1 MKGCS
6 LDQRSC
12 KRIILVLT
20 ETSKSTRASY
30 ISRANIVKTRE
41 NLFIKCS
48 RLSEWILIWGLAL
61 CLVIDIFDVFFFLF
75 PQLCNFSKRNDAL
88 CLNHTMNSCA
98 MARRAPVISIHHVGD
113 IFSRFIHP

>member
-20 ETSKSTRASY
+20 ESSKSTRASY

-61 CLVIDIFDVFFFLF
+61 CLYLTSLMSSSFYFL
-75 PQLCNFSKRNDAL
+75 NYA
-88 CLNHTMNSCA
+88 
-98 MARRAPVISIHHVGD
+98 ISLKK
-113 IFSRFIHP
+113 